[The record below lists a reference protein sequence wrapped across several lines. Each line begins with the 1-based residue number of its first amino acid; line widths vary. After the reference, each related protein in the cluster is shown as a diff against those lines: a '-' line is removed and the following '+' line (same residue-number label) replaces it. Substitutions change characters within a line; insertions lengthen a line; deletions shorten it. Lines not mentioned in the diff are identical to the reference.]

1 MGIGTH
7 KSSTN
12 FQLQVS
18 GISPELVCKVG
29 NLALDGVA
37 KGMYDE
43 GYVEGNILLLYLD
56 VI

>member
-12 FQLQVS
+12 FHLQVS

-29 NLALDGVA
+29 NLALDGVEKMILTVQEA
-37 KGMYDE
+37 K
-43 GYVEGNILLLYLD
+43 I
-56 VI
+56 